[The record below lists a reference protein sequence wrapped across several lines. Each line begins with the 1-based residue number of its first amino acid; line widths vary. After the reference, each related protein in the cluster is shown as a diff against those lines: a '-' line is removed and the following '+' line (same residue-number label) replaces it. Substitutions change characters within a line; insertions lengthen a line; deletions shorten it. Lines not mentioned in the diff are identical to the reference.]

1 MYKKRI
7 NLLKILKKS
16 RNQNNLLLTLKI
28 KKQILLINKKMKI

>member
-16 RNQNNLLLTLKI
+16 RNQNNFLLTLKI